1 MKLGTYAVVKF
12 LSAIPLMFILLTAI
26 FFVMRVLPGDP
37 VLMMVGEKAPQT
49 EIDRIRHEL
58 GLDRPIHLQFF
69 SYLRDMVSGDF
80 GRSLMTKRPI
90 IHMILEAYPVSIE
103 LAIYSIFLG
112 VILGLPIGIIGALKS
127 DTYIDQ
133 FLRFIVF
140 ATYSMPSFWLGMI
153 FQIFFGLQLNLL
165 PISGR
170 LSVTTEIP
178 KIIGI
183 YTIDSLL
190 NMNFKSF
197 IDSIK
202 YLVLPCST
210 LAIAIIPRISRIARG
225 NMLDQMR
232 EDYIT
237 TARAKGIPES
247 QVVYKHALKN
257 SLLPIITVIGLSFA
271 GLLGGTILIETV
283 FSLPGLG
290 RLLVTGLCSRD
301 FPLVQAIVFIYAL
314 VVAIVNIMIDI
325 INAVI
330 DPRVRF

>member
-1 MKLGTYAVVKF
+1 MKLSTYAIVKF

-58 GLDRPIHLQFF
+58 GLDQPIHIQYF
-69 SYLRDMVSGDF
+69 SYLKRMVSGDF

-90 IHMILEAYPVSIE
+90 TQMILEAYPVSIE
-103 LAIYSIFLG
+103 LAIYSISLG
-112 VILGLPIGIIGALKS
+112 ILLGLPMGIIGAIKS
-127 DTYIDQ
+127 NSYIDQ
-133 FLRFIVF
+133 FLRVIVF

-153 FQIFFGLQLNLL
+153 FQIFFGVQLNLL

-170 LSVTTEIP
+170 LSVITDIQRIT
-178 KIIGI
+178 GI

-190 NMNFKSF
+190 SMDFNAFM
-197 IDSIK
+197 DSIS

-210 LAIAIIPRISRIARG
+210 LAIAILPRISRIARG

-237 TARAKGIPES
+237 TARAKGISES
-247 QVVYKHALKN
+247 QVIYRHALKN

-271 GLLGGTILIETV
+271 GLLGGSILIEIV

-290 RLLVTGLCSRD
+290 RLLVTGLLSRD

-314 VVAIVNIMIDI
+314 AVASVNIVIDI
-325 INAVI
+325 ISAVI

>member
-90 IHMILEAYPVSIE
+90 IHMILETYPVSIE

-190 NMNFKSF
+190 DMNFKAF

-247 QVVYKHALKN
+247 QVVYKHAFKN

-314 VVAIVNIMIDI
+314 VVAMVNIMIDI
-325 INAVI
+325 ISAII